1 MQLLKVDVECAPCL
15 LRRGCMEILEAT
27 DNKILQFEAISALMS
42 LLNREFHSNAVSA
55 VLATERDRIVKA
67 VTGNADPYARK
78 KQLSNLHAL
87 KILPQVKRLIA
98 LENSSEAR
106 FRRACLC
113 AIVGN
118 IIEFGIPEHE
128 FRFEDIGKM
137 MLKAQQ
143 DLAIDDLSDIF
154 KVAKTAGEIL
164 YLTDNAG
171 EIAFDTVLVTE
182 LKKLGAH
189 VTVAVKEKPVIND
202 ATLLDAN
209 TVGMQEI
216 ADVVTTGADTVGLI
230 TQKCSKSFLSLY
242 KSADLVIA
250 KGMGHAETLTETEVE
265 KPHGLLLRTK
275 CSPVARQFGTVWGKN
290 VAKLMI

>member
-1 MQLLKVDVECAPCL
+1 
-15 LRRGCMEILEAT
+15 MEILEAT

-42 LLNREFHSNAVSA
+42 LLNKEFHSNAVSA
-55 VLATERDRIVKA
+55 VLATKRDRTVKA

-78 KQLSNLHAL
+78 KQLSNLRAL
-87 KILPQVKRLIA
+87 KVLPQVKRLIA
-98 LENSSEAR
+98 RENSSEAR

-128 FRFEDIGKM
+128 FRFEDIEKM

-143 DLAIDDLSDIF
+143 DLAIDDLSNIF
-154 KVAKTAGEIL
+154 NVAKTAREIL

-202 ATLLDAN
+202 ATLQDAN

-216 ADVVTTGADTVGLI
+216 ADSLVTTGADTVGLI
-230 TQKCSKSFLSLY
+230 TQKCSKNFLSLY
-242 KSADLVIA
+242 ESADLVIA
-250 KGMGHAETLTETEVE
+250 KGMGHAETLTETKVK
-265 KPHGLLLRTK
+265 KPHALLLRTK